1 MIAYT
6 WYPSNENKDQSMLSP
21 SDDITSVEVGLL
33 DLSIPVPTHDAIGPS
48 FLDTPWKCWMGRD
61 LPLQK

>member
-1 MIAYT
+1 MINQMYGMILL
-6 WYPSNENKDQSMLSP
+6 N
-21 SDDITSVEVGLL
+21 DITSVEVGLL
-33 DLSIPVPTHDAIGPS
+33 DLSIPTHDAIGPS

>member
-1 MIAYT
+1 MINQMYGMILL
-6 WYPSNENKDQSMLSP
+6 N
-21 SDDITSVEVGLL
+21 DIKSVEVGLL